1 MSTDLQTLTNGL
13 KRYALS
19 LGFDLVGITGPE
31 PFEED
36 RARML
41 ERLAAGLMDGYR
53 WFTAERVRL
62 ATDPRALLP
71 EARAI
76 IALGVS
82 YRSAARLLAGEP
94 GCPRGRIA
102 RYAWGRDYHDV
113 LKKKLFQIV
122 DYLEQAT
129 GRRPR
134 FRYFVDSG
142 PLAERAV
149 ARRAGLGSP
158 GKNTCLLTSK
168 GSFVFL
174 AELMVDC
181 ELVPDAPSQR
191 KPCGRCTLCLCA
203 CPTGALVAPGVL
215 DNRKCI
221 SYHTIENRGPIP
233 RELRA
238 QMGDWIFGC
247 DICQD
252 VCPYNARPALTR
264 VAEFEPASPE
274 QVLPQLIPLLELDD
288 AAFRQRFRSSPV
300 LRAKRWG
307 LQRNVCVALGNSG
320 DPAAVPP
327 LIRVLEQHDHP
338 LVRGHAAWAL
348 GRLAASPAVPPA
360 IKQQA
365 MAALERCLG
374 LEQDASVREEIAL
387 ALRDCRPVAG
397 TAPDRQGSV
406 DPVEDRGADLC
417 PGPSSAMDTTAVY
430 A

>member
-1 MSTDLQTLTNGL
+1 MSPDPQTLTNEL
-13 KRYALS
+13 KRYARS

-31 PFEED
+31 LFEED

-41 ERLAAGLMDGYR
+41 ERLEAGLMDGYH
-53 WFTAERVRL
+53 WFTAERVRR

-82 YRSAARLLAGEP
+82 YRSAARLPAGEP
-94 GCPRGRIA
+94 GRPRGRIA

-122 DYLEQAT
+122 DYLERAT

-158 GKNTCLLTSK
+158 GKNTCLLTPK

-174 AELMVDC
+174 AELIVDC
-181 ELVPDAPSQR
+181 ELVPDAPSQ
-191 KPCGRCTLCLCA
+191 KQPCGRCTLCLRA

-252 VCPYNARPALTR
+252 VCPYNARPVLTR

-274 QVLPQLIPLLELDD
+274 QALPELIPLLELDD
-288 AAFRQRFRSSPV
+288 AAFRQRFRGSPV

-338 LVRGHAAWAL
+338 VVRGHAAWAL
-348 GRLAASPAVPPA
+348 GRLAASSAVPPA
-360 IKQQA
+360 LKQQA
-365 MAALERCLG
+365 VAALERRLDV
-374 LEQDASVREEIAL
+374 EQDPSVREEIVL
-387 ALRDCRPVAG
+387 ALRDCRQVA
-397 TAPDRQGSV
+397 
-406 DPVEDRGADLC
+406 ERGVSEVGVQQAE
-417 PGPSSAMDTTAVY
+417 PAAAGA
-430 A
+430 

>member
-1 MSTDLQTLTNGL
+1 MALDPQTLTDNV
-13 KRYALS
+13 KRFARS

-41 ERLAAGLMDGYR
+41 ERLEAGLMDGYH

-71 EARAI
+71 EARAV

-82 YRSAARLLAGEP
+82 YYSAARLPAGEP
-94 GCPRGRIA
+94 GRPRGRIA

-113 LKKKLFQIV
+113 LKRKLFQIV

-174 AELMVDC
+174 AELIVDC
-181 ELVPDAPSQR
+181 ELVPDAPSQ
-191 KPCGRCTLCLCA
+191 KQTCGRCTLCLQA

-221 SYHTIENRGPIP
+221 SYHTIENRGAIP

-238 QMGDWIFGC
+238 QMGEWIFGC

-252 VCPYNARPALTR
+252 VCPYNARPTLTR
-264 VAEFEPASPE
+264 LPEFEPASPE
-274 QVLPQLIPLLELDD
+274 RALPELIPLLELDD
-288 AAFRQRFRSSPV
+288 AAFRERFRGSPV

-327 LIRVLEQHDHP
+327 LIRALEQHDHP

-348 GRLAASPAVPPA
+348 GRLATSPAVPAESRHQA
-360 IKQQA
+360 I
-365 MAALERCLG
+365 AALQRCLAV
-374 LEQDASVREEIAL
+374 EQDESVREEVLAAL
-387 ALRDCRPVAG
+387 ETCGELGQEAVPL
-397 TAPDRQGSV
+397 T
-406 DPVEDRGADLC
+406 
-417 PGPSSAMDTTAVY
+417 GPPASTIR
-430 A
+430 